1 MTQGYEWVPDRSEM
15 RSRRDPTQL
24 NGRALSANLPSPDVI
39 DTAPV
44 FPPTAQNAEIP
55 VGTRGYAATVA
66 PNVRRYRNHSRGV
79 DFCLLNLS
87 LPPRHLRAAH

>member
-15 RSRRDPTQL
+15 RSRRDQTQL

-39 DTAPV
+39 NTTCL
-44 FPPTAQNAEIP
+44 PTAQNAEIP

-79 DFCLLNLS
+79 DFVC
-87 LPPRHLRAAH
+87 